1 MLDIYILTGR
11 DIILVRKSIIVMAA
25 VIHQC
30 DNCNQN
36 FKKKQHL
43 TRHML
48 H

>member
-1 MLDIYILTGR
+1 
-11 DIILVRKSIIVMAA
+11 MAA
-25 VIHQC
+25 VNHQC

-48 H
+48 HYIQPDER